1 MTEWTKLVKQVY
13 EKNKNRANYSLGK
26 AMKEAKKLYKST
38 KKLPRKALD
47 KVKSLGR
54 KTKKGVLN
62 APGKAKS
69 VAGQIY
75 RGTMKALPKISLKG
89 GKKGKKG
96 KRSRKKYKG
105 GNDLDDLKSK
115 IGLKGGNGLDYL
127 KSKFGLK
134 GGAVDTNAAPVG
146 GSSDVPQASS
156 QSVGAT
162 TPGTAPVNGGA
173 DGEEEMM

>member
-26 AMKEAKKLYKST
+26 AMKEAKKLYNST
-38 KKLPRKALD
+38 KKIPGKAIK

-115 IGLKGGNGLDYL
+115 IGLKGG
-127 KSKFGLK
+127 
-134 GGAVDTNAAPVG
+134 AVDTNAAPVG

>member
-26 AMKEAKKLYKST
+26 AMKEAKKIYKGT

-62 APGKAKS
+62 APGKAKN

-75 RGTMKALPKISLKG
+75 RGTMKALPKISLRG

-96 KRSRKKYKG
+96 K
-105 GNDLDDLKSK
+105 KSK
-115 IGLKGGNGLDYL
+115 KRKYKGGNGLDEL
-127 KSKFGLK
+127 KSTFGLK
-134 GGAVDTNAAPVG
+134 GGAVDTNASPVG
-146 GSSDVPQASS
+146 GPIDVPESS
-156 QSVGAT
+156 QQSIDVT
-162 TPGTAPVNGGA
+162 TPGTAPPNGGA
-173 DGEEEMM
+173 DGKEDMM